1 MSKALM
7 LLTIVLIGAAYI
19 EAKDYSEQNQG
30 VVVEQEDVCIVGR
43 DDEVTA
49 RYCTKLLLKD
59 IGTGEGFLRHLRW
72 LRFENAHVL
81 LQVRLLLISFDL
93 TVLYWW

>member
-7 LLTIVLIGAAYI
+7 LLTIVLIGAAYV

-30 VVVEQEDVCIVGR
+30 VVVEQEDACIVGR
-43 DDEVTA
+43 DDKVTA
-49 RYCTKLLLKD
+49 RYCTKLSLKD

-81 LQVRLLLISFDL
+81 LKVQVLIIL
-93 TVLYWW
+93 I